1 MGVFLAYTLKSAV
14 CLALFYLFYKLL
26 LSRETYHRFNRL
38 ALLGV
43 LVASWLL
50 PLVEV
55 TLEDGGEVGQTLVEM
70 QSWLMVPEA
79 VGEAAVLPQESV
91 VSEATEVSWAAVV
104 LLVYVA
110 GIAFF
115 LLRYGWSLL
124 RLFRLLRSGRRE
136 PVSRYVAGVQQRVVL
151 VVHER
156 SVAPFSWGRYIVI
169 SRKDL
174 EEDGREILIHE
185 LAHIHCHHTWD
196 ILLADFSIFLQWF
209 NPAAWL
215 LKQELQNVHE
225 YEADETVLRMG
236 VDAKSY
242 QLLLIKKAVGT
253 RLYTM
258 ANSFNHSKL
267 KKRITMMTKKQSN
280 AWARLK
286 YLYVLPVAAVAVTA
300 FARPEVSEQA
310 DRLSAAEVSDFAAM
324 FETKTAQN
332 AESQA
337 KDSMHYAVVTLQGK
351 PNIANLQGKPT
362 TVKMQTIG
370 RPDTAR
376 NVDSLSLSSMVKVV
390 DGKVTTD
397 VSGLSPDR
405 IASVFVIKTD
415 TVKALYGAQDKE
427 GVMMINTVKDG
438 EQKVTGKV
446 TDGNGNPMFNMV
458 MVVDGKVTTDISGI
472 PATRIASF
480 VVNKTDSA
488 KAAYG
493 AQDKDGV
500 VMITTIKDDE
510 QKVTGKVTDGN
521 GEPIVGATVQ
531 VKGSKKGT
539 VTGADGTF
547 HLVAPEGSSLTISY
561 VGMGTATVKAQPQIE
576 VTLPADKSGTRR
588 QRVQVTQTIDM
599 SQAIESQQQ
608 VIDNQRQA
616 IEEIKQTV
624 KQLEGELSEFDFS
637 SPMTSDEKK
646 RYKAMIAQAKGLAG
660 QIRGMEEQAQEL
672 LKQRDELIRQAEEVE
687 KQAKE
692 MERDARQAERATK
705 RLER

>member
-1 MGVFLAYTLKSAV
+1 
-14 CLALFYLFYKLL
+14 
-26 LSRETYHRFNRL
+26 
-38 ALLGV
+38 
-43 LVASWLL
+43 
-50 PLVEV
+50 
-55 TLEDGGEVGQTLVEM
+55 
-70 QSWLMVPEA
+70 
-79 VGEAAVLPQESV
+79 
-91 VSEATEVSWAAVV
+91 
-104 LLVYVA
+104 
-110 GIAFF
+110 
-115 LLRYGWSLL
+115 
-124 RLFRLLRSGRRE
+124 
-136 PVSRYVAGVQQRVVL
+136 
-151 VVHER
+151 
-156 SVAPFSWGRYIVI
+156 
-169 SRKDL
+169 
-174 EEDGREILIHE
+174 
-185 LAHIHCHHTWD
+185 
-196 ILLADFSIFLQWF
+196 
-209 NPAAWL
+209 
-215 LKQELQNVHE
+215 
-225 YEADETVLRMG
+225 
-236 VDAKSY
+236 
-242 QLLLIKKAVGT
+242 
-253 RLYTM
+253 M

-376 NVDSLSLSSMVKVV
+376 NVDSLSLSS
-390 DGKVTTD
+390 
-397 VSGLSPDR
+397 
-405 IASVFVIKTD
+405 
-415 TVKALYGAQDKE
+415 
-427 GVMMINTVKDG
+427 
-438 EQKVTGKV
+438 
-446 TDGNGNPMFNMV
+446 MV